1 MVDIAL
7 VKFKRMKRVI
17 LERLEV
23 EASWKNF
30 LKGTNPRAGGVSVVE
45 CIRGITL
52 VTEKIKKFVFGD
64 ITERLKSC

>member
-7 VKFKRMKRVI
+7 VKFKRMKSVI

-52 VTEKIKKFVFGD
+52 VTEK
-64 ITERLKSC
+64 